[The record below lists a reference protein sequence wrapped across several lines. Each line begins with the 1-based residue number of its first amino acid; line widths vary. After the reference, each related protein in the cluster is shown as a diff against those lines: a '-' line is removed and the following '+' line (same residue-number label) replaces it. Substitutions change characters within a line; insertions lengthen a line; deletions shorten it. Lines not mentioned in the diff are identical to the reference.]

1 MLLKPHVAA
10 IPSLLAPGTGF
21 VEDCFYMDQARGWSG
36 DDSSG
41 LGLSCALFLLLLHQL
56 HLRSSGI
63 RSWGGEPLLYRTSY
77 RTAPHPRTTKQ
88 RGQHLKSHRQTHHS
102 EQPEWK

>member
-63 RSWGGEPLLYRTSY
+63 RSWGGEPCCIERHIGPPPTPGPQSSVVS
-77 RTAPHPRTTKQ
+77 T
-88 RGQHLKSHRQTHHS
+88 
-102 EQPEWK
+102 